1 MSLGDDFKQKCHKQ
15 MQKEVS
21 YNAKKKK
28 EYEAEKKKEVVSN
41 EHS

>member
-28 EYEAEKKKEVVSN
+28 EHEAEKKKRS
-41 EHS
+41 SI